1 MDIESLRHEKE
12 KTYGTIM
19 MVVGGLSWLVI
30 VLGTLG
36 LALLYLACIA
46 LVVWLTSLYFKAII
60 YGDSVKV
67 TAKQYPEL
75 HRILLDQSR
84 RMGLRE
90 VPEMFIY
97 NGSGIINAMAVRF
110 LSTRYVILMSSLV
123 DLMLKRGKLDE
134 LGFVIGHELGHHAA
148 GHTNLWRNLLMG
160 PGRIIPLLGA
170 AYNRSRELTCDRIGA
185 AAIGDARAS
194 QNALISIA
202 MGSES
207 LGNQT
212 DIGEF
217 IAQESQ
223 VPELMGFLHKIFS
236 HYLRMTRRVIEVNN
250 FQQRGTGFVAV

>member
-1 MDIESLRHEKE
+1 MNVDSLRHEKE
-12 KTYGTIM
+12 KTYGTLM
-19 MVVGGLSWLVI
+19 MAVGGLSWLVI

-36 LALLYLACIA
+36 LALLYLAFIA
-46 LVVWLTSLYFKAII
+46 LAVWLASLYFKAII

-75 HRILLDQSR
+75 HRILREQSQ
-84 RMGLRE
+84 RMGLTE
-90 VPEMFIY
+90 VPEMFVY

-110 LSTRYVILMSSLV
+110 LSTRYVILMSNLV
-123 DLMLKRGKLDE
+123 DLMLKRGKMDE

-170 AYNRSRELTCDRIGA
+170 AYNRSRELTCDRIGSV
-185 AAIGDARAS
+185 AIGNPQAA
-194 QNALISIA
+194 QNALIAIA
-202 MGSES
+202 MGSET

-236 HYLRMTRRVIEVNN
+236 HYPRMTRRVIEVNN
-250 FQQRGTGFVAV
+250 FHTRGPGFIAG